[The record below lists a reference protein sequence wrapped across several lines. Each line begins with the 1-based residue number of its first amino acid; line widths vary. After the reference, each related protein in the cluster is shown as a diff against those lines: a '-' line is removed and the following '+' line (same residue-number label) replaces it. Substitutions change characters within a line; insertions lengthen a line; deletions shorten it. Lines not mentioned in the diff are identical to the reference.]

1 MDCLSSVFFSNR
13 VERLYIKLKE
23 SLFSSSQPFDRRLII
38 VPSPAMKTWLMFHMA
53 QDLQVAAGIEVGYI
67 DQTLTKLMSLFSSD
81 SGLSLEKKVPSA
93 LELALNLEAEL
104 KNVLAQAHLLDPK
117 ELAIWRP
124 VFDYLKFA
132 DKDVKKNLSQ
142 KTEKRLIAL
151 AEKLAFL
158 FVEYGKY
165 GGSLIK
171 KWKSEPFSNWQQ
183 QLWFRLE
190 SKFTPWGY
198 PYQQLESFT
207 FNPSRHHG
215 TQVHLFGL
223 SYLSPLHHR
232 FLMKAGKLVKM
243 HYYQLS
249 PCQEFWTDILS
260 NQESQRLKNYWKK
273 KGASSKQQF
282 ALDEFLRDTNPLLA
296 NFGRLGREMALQLEE
311 SQLHSEEEYV
321 LPETIQE
328 KEIYRNLLSED
339 QLYLPASR
347 ELSLLEALQS
357 DLTLLRHPEPASKVI
372 LEAFDGS
379 IQVHSVSRR
388 MQEVQI
394 LYDTLLKAMEKHAHE
409 DSPIRPGDVIVMSP
423 NIMDYEPYIKS
434 VFGNR
439 ESQLDFHL
447 MDLQMPAKSLIIQA
461 FLHLLEIP
469 LGRWNVN
476 SLLQLLNY
484 RCFQDR
490 HHLTLEDV
498 QTIRHWIKES
508 GIVWGKNRQHRNE
521 ILKRNY
527 CKKEMIA
534 EGEEGTWEYGFDRL
548 LSGLAMLCDD
558 ENDSH
563 LNMPYPP
570 LNACETSQGELLGRF
585 IHLFQ
590 SLYSDLKP
598 ILEETLTLK
607 EWTEYLKN
615 LLEAYFSVSSSSDQ
629 EKDYYKTL
637 LGQIDAFA
645 KSSGT
650 INEETFSFLSI
661 KKHLEALLTKESV
674 SYKETHLHAV
684 KFCSL
689 LPMRSIPAK
698 IICLLGM
705 QEEAF
710 PRKDESLSLNLLRED
725 PEADYYPSPIDFDRY
740 LFLEALLSARQ
751 YLIITYI
758 GHAKSLQNSS
768 LPSLLVRE
776 LLSYL
781 DQAFLIEGKKPSEMC
796 FFQHP
801 FLSFDKSYFLKNS
814 PISSYSQDLYRAA
827 VAYYQSE
834 KKEAHQFI
842 SSFQMSPV
850 DIAAEVCLNMKEL
863 TSFARDPVKFY
874 FNRSLGIYLEKD
886 EDRLIKDEEDFQ
898 VSHLQKALLA
908 QKSFL
913 GSFTSVISHA
923 KKEGHLPQGPFKKI
937 NIEKIEDQF
946 EEYRSNLALL
956 EIKSGQF
963 FDIEFDMNCE
973 KPTQVKSG
981 WKVPAL
987 MIPRE
992 NGTLVRIVGSLPNVT
1007 QKGLIAFAKEEASET
1022 IKLWPRMLVFSSL
1035 LNSQQLPISNQLV
1048 FAKSGKSR
1056 SLNFDNSI
1064 QRLGKY
1070 LDYYFM
1076 SAESPSPLIP
1086 DWVPQLLCLN
1096 SAEFS
1101 EKISKLRESKK
1112 SPQYYE
1118 YLKWLDQGS
1127 IQSWQTIAENWQ
1139 EMAHQLF
1146 ADLIFDWFPKLK
1158 KKEDSDAKL

>member
-1 MDCLSSVFFSNR
+1 MHSSVFFSNR
-13 VERLYIKLKE
+13 VERLYLKLKE
-23 SLFSSSQPFDRRLII
+23 SLFSSSQPFERRLII

-53 QDLQVAAGIEVGYI
+53 QDLGVAAGIEVGYI
-67 DQTLTKLMSLFSSD
+67 DQSLIKIMSLFSSD
-81 SGLSLEKKVPSA
+81 NELNFEKNVPST

-104 KNVLAQAHLLDPK
+104 KNVLNQAHLLDT
-117 ELAIWRP
+117 EQLAIWHP
-124 VFDYLKFA
+124 VFDYLKFTY
-132 DKDVKKNLSQ
+132 KDDKKNLSQ
-142 KTEKRLIAL
+142 KTEKRLIGL
-151 AEKLAFL
+151 VEKLAFL

-171 KWKSEPFSNWQQ
+171 KWKSEPLSNWQQ

-190 SKFTPWGY
+190 SKFMPWGY

-207 FNPSRHHG
+207 FNQSPLHE
-215 TQVHLFGL
+215 TQVHLFAL

-232 FLMKAGKLVKM
+232 FLMKAGQLMKM
-243 HYYQLS
+243 YYYQLS

-311 SQLHSEEEYV
+311 SQLQSDEEYV
-321 LPETIQE
+321 LPETVRE
-328 KEIYRNLLSED
+328 KEIYKNLLSED
-339 QLYLPASR
+339 QVYIAGSR
-347 ELSLLEALQS
+347 ELSLLEALQT
-357 DLTLLRHPEPASKVI
+357 DITLLRHPEPDYKVPFD
-372 LEAFDGS
+372 AFDQS
-379 IQVHSVSRR
+379 VQIHSVSRR

-394 LYDTLLKAMEKHAHE
+394 LYDALLKAMEKHAHGH
-409 DSPIRPGDVIVMSP
+409 SPINPGDVIVMSP

-434 VFGNR
+434 VFGNG
-439 ESQLDFHL
+439 ESQLDFHM

-461 FLHLLEIP
+461 FLHLLDIP

-484 RCFQDR
+484 RCFQER

-498 QTIRHWIKES
+498 QTIRHWIRES

-534 EGEEGTWEYGFDRL
+534 EGEEGTWEYGFGRL

-558 ENDSH
+558 HGDSH
-563 LNMPYPP
+563 LDMPYPP
-570 LNACETSQGELLGRF
+570 LDGFDASQGELLGRF

-598 ILEETLTLK
+598 IVEETLTLK

-615 LLEAYFSVSSSSDQ
+615 LLEAYFSVSLSNDQ

-637 LGQIDAFA
+637 LSQLDSFA
-645 KSSGT
+645 KASESVK
-650 INEETFSFLSI
+650 EETFTFLSI
-661 KKHLEALLTKESV
+661 KKHLEVLLTKESV

-710 PRKDESLSLNLLRED
+710 PRKDESFSLNLLRED
-725 PEADYYPSPIDFDRY
+725 AEADYYPSPIDFDRY

-751 YLIITYI
+751 YMIITYI
-758 GHAKSLQNSS
+758 GHSKSFQNNS

-814 PISSYSQDLYRAA
+814 PIASYSNHLYRAA

-842 SSFQMSPV
+842 PCFQMSNR
-850 DIAAEVCLNMKEL
+850 DIPSEICLNLKDL
-863 TSFARDPVKFY
+863 SSFARDPVKFY
-874 FNRSLGIYLEKD
+874 FNRSLGIYLDKD

-898 VSHLQKALLA
+898 LSHLHKALLA

-913 GSFTSVISHA
+913 CSFKSVISHA
-923 KKEGHLPQGPFKKI
+923 KKEGHLPEGPFKKI

-946 EEYRSNLALL
+946 EEYKSNLAFLDINS
-956 EIKSGQF
+956 ETF
-963 FDIEFDMNCE
+963 FEIEFDMNCQT
-973 KPTQVKSG
+973 PTQVKSG

-987 MIPRE
+987 MIHRQ
-992 NGTLVRIVGSLPNVT
+992 NGSTVKIVGSLPNVT

-1022 IKLWPRMLVFSSL
+1022 VKLWPRMLVFSCL
-1035 LNSQQLPISNQLV
+1035 MDSQQLPISNQLV

-1056 SLNFDNSI
+1056 RLNFDNPI
-1064 QRLGKY
+1064 QLFTKY
-1070 LDYYFM
+1070 LDYYFI
-1076 SAESPSPLIP
+1076 SIESPSPLIP
-1086 DWVPQLLCLN
+1086 EWVPELLCLN
-1096 SAEFS
+1096 HAEFS
-1101 EKISKLRESKK
+1101 EKISKLWETKK
-1112 SPQYYE
+1112 SPHYYE

-1127 IQSWQTIAENWQ
+1127 IQSWQTIGENWQ
-1139 EMAHQLF
+1139 EMAHHVF
-1146 ADLIFDWFPKLK
+1146 ADLCFDWFPKLK